1 MKKSFKETRFEM
13 KPILEK
19 AENLIKSKNYRKAV
33 EELEKYKNKIRHVD
47 FYLLLAEAYEGL
59 GNKEKAETY
68 FEEARFL
75 DTELRSKEKLQRG
88 VSLVAIKNFRAAE
101 KELLESVRLN
111 PFEKDAY
118 LELYR
123 LYREMSNQKEMI
135 KALESL
141 MTVDPY
147 SFFPYLELSR
157 FYGIRRQ
164 FKKAERVLLSGISIT
179 DSPEL
184 HFELGKLYAEM
195 GRVEEAKEELSEACR
210 LDFRNVEYRQK
221 LAEVMVNNEEY
232 EEALE
237 VVMSTLELFPDAVYV
252 IQSAAALYDL
262 LGKEEL
268 AEYYYRLAV
277 SKSEGFVREDA
288 MKLLSEFLV
297 EKGRFD
303 QAEELLKEIIEN
315 TDNIWIL
322 LDAFSELAILLIDQ
336 ERFKEIAEMG
346 RFILK
351 NPELSEEEYC
361 EIAEIV
367 ADALYE
373 EKEYEEAMEYYRE
386 IVDYSK
392 DEKLI
397 KRAYNKLREVEE
409 IESLEKMLESS

>member
-1 MKKSFKETRFEM
+1 M

-75 DTELRSKEKLQRG
+75 DTELRSKEKLRKG
-88 VSLVAIKNFRAAE
+88 VSLAAIKDFSAAE
-101 KELLESVRLN
+101 RELLESVRLN

-118 LELYR
+118 LELYV
-123 LYREMSNQKEMI
+123 LYRKKSNYRGMV

-147 SFFPYLELSR
+147 SVFPYLELSR

-164 FKKAERVLLSGISIT
+164 FKKAEKVLLLGISMT

-210 LDFRNVEYRQK
+210 LDFRNIEYRQK
-221 LAEVMVNNEEY
+221 LAEVMVNDEGY
-232 EEALE
+232 EEALK

-252 IQSAAALYDL
+252 IQSAAALYEL

-288 MKLLSEFLV
+288 IKLLSEFLV
-297 EKGRFD
+297 ENGRFD
-303 QAEELLKEIIEN
+303 QAEELLKEVIEN
-315 TDNIWIL
+315 ADNNWIL
-322 LDAFSELAILLIDQ
+322 LDSFSELAILLIDQ
-336 ERFKEIAEMG
+336 ERFKEIAEIG
-346 RFILK
+346 KFILE
-351 NPELSEEEYC
+351 NSELSKDEYC
-361 EIAEIV
+361 EVAEIV

-373 EKEYEEAMEYYRE
+373 EREYEEAMEYYRE
-386 IVDYSK
+386 IIGYSK
-392 DEKLI
+392 NERLI
-397 KRAYNKLREVEE
+397 KRAYNKLKEVEE
-409 IESLEKMLESS
+409 IELLEKMLKSS